1 MASSSGR
8 KCLLVTHPSLSPPA
22 LLIPCARARV
32 QKALMDVVQ
41 RVVGAQESVVGQ
53 GEAEGV
59 AIAFINSPIEGF
71 NLTVSRVLCR
81 V

>member
-1 MASSSGR
+1 
-8 KCLLVTHPSLSPPA
+8 
-22 LLIPCARARV
+22 
-32 QKALMDVVQ
+32 MDVVQ